1 VDVVARLHQ
10 RRRVDFRK
18 ARRLGR
24 YDGLP
29 ADYRPT
35 DLVALPQ
42 RYRYNDEPQL
52 LRAEAAKA
60 CVQMLNAAQ
69 REAGLTIHEGTL
81 PGVALPDESFDVV
94 TMWQA
99 LEHVPSPKATLE
111 AVREVLRPSGRL
123 LVVVPRLDS
132 LEARWFG
139 SCWFGLELPR
149 HLTHFTEAT
158 LRRHVEAAG
167 FGVEAC
173 RSFRRPAILRRS
185 FAQLADQAGR
195 PLYRRLAASRLVAG
209 AMSGLALVAGRTGQ
223 FMLLARGPAYG

>member
-1 VDVVARLHQ
+1 ML
-10 RRRVDFRK
+10 
-18 ARRLGR
+18 L
-24 YDGLP
+24 GLP
-29 ADYRPT
+29 ASAALARRRAFGYLPYEGEGRLLDFGCGAGGY
-35 DLVALPQ
+35 VAKMAAAGW
-42 RYRYNDEPQL
+42 
-52 LRAEAAKA
+52 RAEGLDTSPEAVRAGR
-60 CVQMLNAAQ
+60 Q
-69 REAGLTIHEGTL
+69 AGLVLREGTL
-81 PGVALPDESFDVV
+81 PGAAVEPASFDVV

-111 AVREVLRPSGRL
+111 AVWEVLRPGGRL

-209 AMSGLALVAGRTGQ
+209 AMSGLALVAGGTGQ
-223 FMLLARGPAYG
+223 MMLLARRPA